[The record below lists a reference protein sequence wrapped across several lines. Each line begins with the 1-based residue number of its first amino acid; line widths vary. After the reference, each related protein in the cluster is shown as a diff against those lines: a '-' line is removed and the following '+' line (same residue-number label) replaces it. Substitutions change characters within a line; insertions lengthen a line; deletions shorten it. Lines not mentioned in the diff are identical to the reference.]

1 MTRWGISIAFLALLG
16 CTRSSPLPEMQA
28 GETGRVTKII
38 DGDALVLDSGQSV
51 RLVSVLA
58 PVLAPRDTAPDP
70 FAGESARILE
80 DMALGR
86 EVRLYYPGL
95 TRDRY
100 DRALA
105 HVITI
110 DGAGSTVWLNRAMI
124 EHGAARVR
132 LYPSTGKRGQEL
144 LALEDAARVARK
156 GLWAKP
162 DYQVRDASEID
173 ASARG
178 FHVINGTLGEPL
190 ADASE
195 DRYKPAC
202 LRALRGVSLK
212 VRVRASARSACGL
225 ANGTPVRL
233 RGWVSEQELEL
244 SHPWHVEFLDPG

>member
-58 PVLAPRDTAPDP
+58 PVLAPRDAAPDA

-144 LALEDAARVARK
+144 LALEDAARVARN
-156 GLWAKP
+156 GLWAES
-162 DYQVRDASEID
+162 DYQVREASEIET
-173 ASARG
+173 STRG
-178 FHVINGTLGEPL
+178 FHVIQGILGERL
-190 ADASE
+190 ADESE

-202 LRALRGVSLK
+202 FRALSGGALK
-212 VRVRASARSACGL
+212 LRVRPAASSACGL
-225 ANGTPVRL
+225 ATGTPVRL

-244 SHPWHVEFLDPG
+244 SHPWHVEFLDAD